1 MTSPGG
7 FFEKVPMPVRFFAKR
22 LLIGIGLLFAV
33 AVLIF
38 LLIQAVPGDPAVL
51 LLSGSSGTVD
61 PAALEALRAQL
72 GLDQPIAAQFW
83 NYIFGLVQGDLG
95 TSYVQRKPVLD
106 LLMDRLPN
114 TLELVGFAAIV
125 SVIFGVLFGVLSA
138 GLFKGN
144 GTVFSATT
152 SLGLSAPVFV
162 IGTLL
167 VYFFSVKLGW
177 FSAGG
182 YAEWSDPA
190 KHLKL
195 LILPVI
201 TIAIGLTSTIARA
214 TRSAVLETRQQD
226 FVRTS
231 RALGHSPKRVWM
243 QAILRNSLTPIV
255 TVVGLQIG
263 ILVGS
268 TVLVERVFNWP
279 GLSTLLVESVTQR
292 DYPVIQGVILLTAG
306 IFILINIIVDF
317 LYTVLDPRARSDA

>member
-83 NYIFGLVQGDLG
+83 NYILGLVQGDLG